1 MYIISLY
8 FYSQKE
14 NVNMKKERIY
24 FYSSIIS
31 YCTKIAF
38 QNQHFL
44 NFNDLKHLNLIFWK
58 VLISEYL
65 CKQTINI

>member
-44 NFNDLKHLNLIFWK
+44 NFNDLKHLN
-58 VLISEYL
+58 
-65 CKQTINI
+65 